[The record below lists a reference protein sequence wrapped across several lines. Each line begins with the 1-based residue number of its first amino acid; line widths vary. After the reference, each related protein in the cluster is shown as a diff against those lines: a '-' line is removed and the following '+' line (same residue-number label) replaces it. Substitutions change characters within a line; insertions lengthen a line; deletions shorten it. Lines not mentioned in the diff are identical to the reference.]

1 MRTIE
6 EIEARLSQIT
16 EELEQPEA
24 DLDALKEEVRTLK
37 SEKEELRKAAEAEKE
52 ERIKAAEEGITVKTF
67 EEEERTMEKI
77 EVRNTPAYIDAF
89 AEYIKSG
96 DATECRK
103 LITENTTNG
112 TVPVPEYVEAIVKH
126 AWENDELM
134 GLVRKTYFKGN
145 VKVGFEISATGAVIH
160 TEGST
165 APSEEALVLGIVT
178 MVPQSIKKWITLSDE
193 ALDMRGT
200 EFLDYIYD
208 ELTHHII
215 HKAADTLIAKIT
227 ASTAAGSATAPAVP
241 AVTVAAG
248 MDTVVQAIGA
258 LSDQASDNTVV
269 LNKAT
274 WAAIKG
280 AAMTNYY
287 GADPFDGLRV
297 VFNNSLPA
305 FASASSGAVY
315 MIVGDF
321 GYGAQA
327 NFPNGDG
334 VAFKFDDLSL
344 AEADL
349 VKIVG
354 RQYVALNV
362 VAPNAFVNV
371 KKPSA

>member
-112 TVPVPEYVEAIVKH
+112 TVPVPEYVEAIVKN

>member
-112 TVPVPEYVEAIVKH
+112 TVPVPEYVEAIVKN

-178 MVPQSIKKWITLSDE
+178 MVPQSI
-193 ALDMRGT
+193 
-200 EFLDYIYD
+200 
-208 ELTHHII
+208 
-215 HKAADTLIAKIT
+215 
-227 ASTAAGSATAPAVP
+227 ST
-241 AVTVAAG
+241 
-248 MDTVVQAIGA
+248 
-258 LSDQASDNTVV
+258 
-269 LNKAT
+269 
-274 WAAIKG
+274 
-280 AAMTNYY
+280 
-287 GADPFDGLRV
+287 
-297 VFNNSLPA
+297 
-305 FASASSGAVY
+305 
-315 MIVGDF
+315 
-321 GYGAQA
+321 GYAW
-327 NFPNGDG
+327 N
-334 VAFKFDDLSL
+334 
-344 AEADL
+344 
-349 VKIVG
+349 
-354 RQYVALNV
+354 
-362 VAPNAFVNV
+362 
-371 KKPSA
+371 

>member
-1 MRTIE
+1 
-6 EIEARLSQIT
+6 
-16 EELEQPEA
+16 
-24 DLDALKEEVRTLK
+24 
-37 SEKEELRKAAEAEKE
+37 
-52 ERIKAAEEGITVKTF
+52 
-67 EEEERTMEKI
+67 
-77 EVRNTPAYIDAF
+77 
-89 AEYIKSG
+89 
-96 DATECRK
+96 
-103 LITENTTNG
+103 
-112 TVPVPEYVEAIVKH
+112 
-126 AWENDELM
+126 
-134 GLVRKTYFKGN
+134 
-145 VKVGFEISATGAVIH
+145 
-160 TEGST
+160 
-165 APSEEALVLGIVT
+165 
-178 MVPQSIKKWITLSDE
+178 
-193 ALDMRGT
+193 MRGT

>member
-112 TVPVPEYVEAIVKH
+112 TVPVPEYVEAIVKN

-160 TEGST
+160 TEGSS

-241 AVTVAAG
+241 AVTAAAG

>member
-52 ERIKAAEEGITVKTF
+52 ERIKAANEGITVKTF

-112 TVPVPEYVEAIVKH
+112 TVPVPEYVEAIVKN

-160 TEGST
+160 TEGSS

-344 AEADL
+344 AEEDL

>member
-52 ERIKAAEEGITVKTF
+52 ERIKAANEGITVKTF

-112 TVPVPEYVEAIVKH
+112 TVPVPEYVEAIVKN

-241 AVTVAAG
+241 AVTAAAG

>member
-52 ERIKAAEEGITVKTF
+52 ERIKAASEGITVKTF

-112 TVPVPEYVEAIVKH
+112 TVPVPEYVEAIVKN

-160 TEGST
+160 TEGSS

-280 AAMTNYY
+280 TAMTNYY

-344 AEADL
+344 AEEDL